1 MLLFFNLYLCNTEI
15 DECTLLRKQDEN
27 GERMNQYL
35 YTKEEFCEN
44 IRLYRDSMFALA
56 FTIVRNEQDA
66 ADVVGEAVIRAY
78 CNLHQLKN
86 KHSFKPWV
94 LTIVHNTA
102 LEMLRKRC
110 VTVDID
116 EQWDLAEAPEKTDIS
131 TKLVL
136 REAVEKLNQPY
147 STVVILYY
155 YEEMSILEIAKI
167 TGASVVAVKK
177 QLSRARKMLRKS
189 LDKEDFFG

>member
-1 MLLFFNLYLCNTEI
+1 M
-15 DECTLLRKQDEN
+15 RDEN
-27 GERMNQYL
+27 GERMNRYL
-35 YTKEEFCEN
+35 DTKEEFCEN

-66 ADVVGEAVIRAY
+66 ADVVGEAVVRAY

-86 KHSFKPWV
+86 RHSFKSWI
-94 LTIVHNTA
+94 LAIVHNTA

-136 REAVEKLNQPY
+136 REAVEKLNPPY

-167 TGASVVAVKK
+167 TDASVVAVKK
-177 QLSRARKMLRKS
+177 QLSRAREMLRKS